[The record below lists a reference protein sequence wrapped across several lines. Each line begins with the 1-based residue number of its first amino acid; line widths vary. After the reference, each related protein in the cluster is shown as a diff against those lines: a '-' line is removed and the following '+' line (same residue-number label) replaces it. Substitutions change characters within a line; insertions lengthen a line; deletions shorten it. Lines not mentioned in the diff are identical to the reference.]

1 MRAPSAH
8 CLIVNISHGQ
18 YKRTVNELAKG
29 KHLSI
34 VWFHRMSRPATRD
47 LYEMHEWI
55 FKACTWMHSHTPHT
69 HTDNKRTDRLN
80 ECTIVLSSSV
90 SMATPPP
97 PPVGRLRALPHSAH
111 VRLHFWIAALC
122 YVFVLVCA
130 TDQSPN
136 AKPQCTTYALHCD
149 VKLLNGTSACSA
161 DNHILLFSPSITF
174 LLHLFI
180 RFFIIHMLLCAALLQ
195 CTIGAAYIQQ
205 AIVCLSSLADLAKP

>member
-1 MRAPSAH
+1 M
-8 CLIVNISHGQ
+8 
-18 YKRTVNELAKG
+18 NEYS
-29 KHLSI
+29 KH
-34 VWFHRMSRPATRD
+34 V
-47 LYEMHEWI
+47 HE
-55 FKACTWMHSHTPHT
+55 CTHIHHT

-111 VRLHFWIAALC
+111 VRLHFRIAALC
-122 YVFVLVCA
+122 YVFVFVCA

-205 AIVCLSSLADLAKP
+205 DCLFLVSGWSG

>member
-1 MRAPSAH
+1 MNWPKENTS
-8 CLIVNISHGQ
+8 LLYDSTEWV
-18 YKRTVNELAKG
+18 VP
-29 KHLSI
+29 
-34 VWFHRMSRPATRD
+34 RPAT
-47 LYEMHEWI
+47 YTKCMNEYSKHVHE
-55 FKACTWMHSHTPHT
+55 CTHIHHT

-97 PPVGRLRALPHSAH
+97 PVGRWRALPHSAH